1 MVNIDVI
8 EVSFLSRQIILSQE
22 AVEAGLWYVLSLRYQ
37 EEIDREL
44 EQFPAEMI
52 DYWQTKLQIDPQMKL
67 KLAEVLTQEC
77 EVVKTQQTTDQEFG
91 VEKEVYIFP
100 SLEEVWP
107 RIVLAHKRAH
117 DHRETTIP
125 AAVYERLR
133 AQDITSR
140 GVRSSQGMVRW
151 PPTCQTI
158 TKRCGGSWNEALHNM
173 GLMTSKRGRSR
184 GSLKFTDEIYLRAGA
199 EFLMHCKEIGKG
211 STVAYYCQWVARERR
226 AGRIWP
232 SAAAQRQLRGTW
244 NHVMEL
250 ADQMVKSKS
259 FS

>member
-1 MVNIDVI
+1 M
-8 EVSFLSRQIILSQE
+8 SRQIILSQE

-37 EEIDREL
+37 DEIDREL
-44 EQFPAEMI
+44 KQFPADMI
-52 DYWQTKLQIDPQMKL
+52 DYWATKLKINPRMETE
-67 KLAEVLTQEC
+67 LAEVLAEER
-77 EVVKTQQTTDQEFG
+77 EVVKTQQTADKELG
-91 VEKEVYIFP
+91 AEKENYIFP
-100 SLEEVWP
+100 SIDEVWP
-107 RIVLAHKRAH
+107 RIVLAKKRAH

-133 AQDITSR
+133 TQDITSR
-140 GVRSSQGMVRW
+140 GVHSSQGMVRW

-158 TKRCGGSWNEALHNM
+158 TKRCGGSWNEALQNM

-199 EFLMHCKEIGKG
+199 EFLMHCSEIGKAA
-211 STVAYYCQWVARERR
+211 TVAYYCQWVARERR

>member
-1 MVNIDVI
+1 M
-8 EVSFLSRQIILSQE
+8 SRQIILSQE

-37 EEIDREL
+37 DEIDREL
-44 EQFPAEMI
+44 KQFPADMI
-52 DYWQTKLQIDPQMKL
+52 DYWATRLKINPRMKTE
-67 KLAEVLTQEC
+67 LAEVLAEER
-77 EVVKTQQTTDQEFG
+77 EVVKTQQTADKELG
-91 VEKEVYIFP
+91 AEKENYIFP
-100 SLEEVWP
+100 SLDEVWP
-107 RIVLAHKRAH
+107 RIVLAKKRAH

-133 AQDITSR
+133 TQDITSR
-140 GVRSSQGMVRW
+140 GVHSSQGMVRW

-199 EFLMHCKEIGKG
+199 EFLMHCNEIGKAT
-211 STVAYYCQWVARERR
+211 TVAYYCQWVARERR

>member
-1 MVNIDVI
+1 M
-8 EVSFLSRQIILSQE
+8 SRQIILSQE

-37 EEIDREL
+37 DEIDREL
-44 EQFPAEMI
+44 KQFPAEMI
-52 DYWQTKLQIDPQMKL
+52 DYWAAKL
-67 KLAEVLTQEC
+67 KINPRMETELAEVLAEER
-77 EVVKTQQTTDQEFG
+77 EVVKTQQTADKELG
-91 VEKEVYIFP
+91 AEKENYIFP
-100 SLEEVWP
+100 SLDEVWP
-107 RIVLAHKRAH
+107 RIVLAKKRAH

-133 AQDITSR
+133 TQDITSR
-140 GVRSSQGMVRW
+140 GVHSSQGMVRW

-199 EFLMHCKEIGKG
+199 EFLMHCNEIGKAA
-211 STVAYYCQWVARERR
+211 TVAYYCQWVARERR

-250 ADQMVKSKS
+250 ANQMVKSKS

>member
-1 MVNIDVI
+1 M
-8 EVSFLSRQIILSQE
+8 SRQIILSQE

-37 EEIDREL
+37 DEIDREL
-44 EQFPAEMI
+44 KQFPADMI
-52 DYWQTKLQIDPQMKL
+52 DYWATKLKINPRMETE
-67 KLAEVLTQEC
+67 LAEVLAEER
-77 EVVKTQQTTDQEFG
+77 EVVKTQQTADKELG
-91 VEKEVYIFP
+91 AEKENYIFP
-100 SLEEVWP
+100 SLNEVWP
-107 RIVLAHKRAH
+107 RIVLAKKRAH

-133 AQDITSR
+133 TQDITSR
-140 GVRSSQGMVRW
+140 GVHSSQGMVRW

-199 EFLMHCKEIGKG
+199 EFLMHCNEIGKAA
-211 STVAYYCQWVARERR
+211 TVAYYCQWVARERR

>member
-1 MVNIDVI
+1 M
-8 EVSFLSRQIILSQE
+8 SRQIILSQE

-37 EEIDREL
+37 DEIDREL
-44 EQFPAEMI
+44 KQFPADMI
-52 DYWQTKLQIDPQMKL
+52 DYWAAKLKINSQMKTE
-67 KLAEVLTQEC
+67 LAEVLAKEC
-77 EVVKTQQTTDQEFG
+77 EVVKTQQAADKELG
-91 VEKEVYIFP
+91 AEKENYIFP
-100 SLEEVWP
+100 SIDEVWP
-107 RIVLAHKRAH
+107 RIVLAKKRAH
-117 DHRETTIP
+117 DHQETTIP

-133 AQDITSR
+133 TQDITSR
-140 GVRSSQGMVRW
+140 GVHSSQGMVRW

-199 EFLMHCKEIGKG
+199 EFLMHCNEIGKG

-226 AGRIWP
+226 AGRVWP

-250 ADQMVKSKS
+250 ANQMVKSKS

>member
-1 MVNIDVI
+1 M
-8 EVSFLSRQIILSQE
+8 
-22 AVEAGLWYVLSLRYQ
+22 
-37 EEIDREL
+37 
-44 EQFPAEMI
+44 
-52 DYWQTKLQIDPQMKL
+52 
-67 KLAEVLTQEC
+67 LA
-77 EVVKTQQTTDQEFG
+77 K
-91 VEKEVYIFP
+91 
-100 SLEEVWP
+100 
-107 RIVLAHKRAH
+107 KRAH
-117 DHRETTIP
+117 DHQETTIP

-133 AQDITSR
+133 TQDITSR

-199 EFLMHCKEIGKG
+199 EFLMHCNEIGKG
-211 STVAYYCQWVARERR
+211 ATVAYYCQWVARERR
-226 AGRIWP
+226 AGRVWP